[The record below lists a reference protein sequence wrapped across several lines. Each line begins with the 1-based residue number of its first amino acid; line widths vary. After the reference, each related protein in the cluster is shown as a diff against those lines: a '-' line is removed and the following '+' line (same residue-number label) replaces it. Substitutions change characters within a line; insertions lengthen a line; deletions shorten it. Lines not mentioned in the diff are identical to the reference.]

1 MTIDTKFDRRS
12 IISCRA
18 DGIPRTCQ
26 AIGSVRESKHDIA
39 VATCFEREEASLTS
53 KRELHVSVNCS
64 AAVQRSLIRVARFLR
79 YKLFVAVIPFSLPR
93 VTCMLYITALL
104 SSLLVIF
111 IEGVKNIG
119 FDHGAPTLPA
129 TVAVNFWASESHR
142 YCRRKR
148 CLTAHHQPGIESL

>member
-1 MTIDTKFDRRS
+1 MTTDTNFDRRS

-26 AIGSVRESKHDIA
+26 AIGSVRESEHDIA
-39 VATCFEREEASLTS
+39 VATCFEKEEASITS
-53 KRELHVSVNCS
+53 KRELHVSGHS
-64 AAVQRSLIRVARFLR
+64 PAAVQRSHIRVARFLR
-79 YKLFVAVIPFSLPR
+79 YTLFVAVIPLNVPR

-104 SSLLVIF
+104 SSLLIF

-119 FDHGAPTLPA
+119 FEHGAPTLPA
-129 TVAVNFWASESHR
+129 TVAVNFWASEPHR

-148 CLTAHHQPGIESL
+148 CPTAHHQPGVESL

>member
-1 MTIDTKFDRRS
+1 MTTDTNFDRRS

-26 AIGSVRESKHDIA
+26 AIGSVRESKHNIA
-39 VATCFEREEASLTS
+39 VAICFEKEEASITS
-53 KRELHVSVNCS
+53 KRELHVSGNCP
-64 AAVQRSLIRVARFLR
+64 AAVQRSLIRDAQFLR
-79 YKLFVAVIPFSLPR
+79 YTLFVAVIPLNVPR

-104 SSLLVIF
+104 SSLLLIF

-119 FDHGAPTLPA
+119 FDHGTPTLPA

-148 CLTAHHQPGIESL
+148 CSTAHHQPGVESL